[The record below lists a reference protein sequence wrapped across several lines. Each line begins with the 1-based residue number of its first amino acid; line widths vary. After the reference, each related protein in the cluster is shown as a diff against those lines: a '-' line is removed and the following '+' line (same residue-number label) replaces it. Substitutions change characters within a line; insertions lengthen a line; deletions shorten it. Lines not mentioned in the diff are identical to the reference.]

1 MLDFPANI
9 DKQYLRRNVSTFW
22 VLKLYYN
29 DETAFIGVSDR
40 HREDSGS
47 DIYYGIVSSWGQY
60 QQSLDF
66 FNFTTSTANMTV
78 KLINTDNSIQGGRF
92 SDLLDTN
99 NFGNRKW
106 ELFIA
111 VKADE
116 PYDDSTAMIGS
127 GIISG
132 NIDYDTKFLTFILL
146 DMSSRYYKTIPRNTV
161 NSTDHSNAPDKN
173 YGMPIPMSYG
183 DFWEKEDIGTIP
195 TTNFDRFINFY
206 KGAFPAIVTDEW
218 NATNYRVEAAC
229 DILSMTTLDAENI
242 YGHFKNHYA
251 QCVNGTK
258 DQPSAQITAKGDDW
272 RFYLPL
278 SSHVDYATGGGSAW
292 TNYANTINGVFD
304 DGNYVQFSA
313 GDGAVANIAWRIP
326 KFEKLGTL
334 TAVYLL
340 MSSSNG
346 FGAPSGGLRV
356 SHAAGGDQV
365 LLIVGDGANMSG
377 IDGEHIETI
386 TGFWGGTDGTDW
398 DLEDDIFF
406 VLDDSTSASG
416 SQGIR
421 LKEVGI
427 MIQFKPEDGF
437 DTKINQIHEFFVSQQ
452 VLEPKYSGALGQGT
466 MISSK
471 RRVVTSVD
479 AVVPSVSSY
488 LFYSGKGRKYGAWID
503 TDTAGST
510 ARVNGLNKGALIESP
525 IYIIED
531 ILRTECGTITKGT
544 ADTNTTDKLE
554 DSGTTFPTDVVG
566 QNAYNLTDG
575 TSALVTA
582 RDDANTLSL
591 YAATGND
598 VFPLGNE
605 NYIICG
611 LTDNEIDT
619 ATFDTAGNTASS
631 AGKVYNALGGAA
643 ATSEWAFAQMKFTG
657 VRDLIV
663 RISRQCGA
671 YVFISSNGKFK
682 IRTLQQSGYSEDK
695 TVDFNDISLKK
706 ISLTPLDNVR
716 NDFVIHYNKDYAKDQ
731 YQNTA
736 TGSDSTSQGTGATGF
751 NQTLTLELD
760 ADVVSS
766 TTADQIAAMYEA
778 FFKARH
784 PIIDFECLRP
794 LYNDLEITDI
804 IKFSNWDANIKIFGT
819 AMGTDYYMI
828 TDIAKSVNG
837 CSCKAIKVS

>member
-1 MLDFPANI
+1 MLDLPANI
-9 DKQYLRRNVSTFW
+9 DRQYLRRNVATFW

-40 HREDSGS
+40 HREDGG
-47 DIYYGIVSSWGQY
+47 DVYHGLVATWGQY

-66 FNFTTSTANMTV
+66 FSFTTSTGNMTV
-78 KLINTDNSIQGGRF
+78 KLINTQRSFKGGRL
-92 SDLLDTN
+92 SDQLATY
-99 NFGNRKW
+99 NFANRKW
-106 ELFIA
+106 ELFA
-111 VKADE
+111 GVKADE
-116 PYDDSTAMIGS
+116 PYDDSTAMIGN

-132 NIDYDTKFLTFILL
+132 DIDFDTKSLTLILL

-161 NSTDHSNAPDKN
+161 NSTDHPNAPDKN

-195 TTNFDRFINFY
+195 TTNFDRFLNFY
-206 KGAFPAIVTDEW
+206 KGAFPAIVTDKW
-218 NATNYRVEAAC
+218 HATNYRVEAAC
-229 DILSMTTLDAENI
+229 DILSLTTLDTDNI

-251 QCVNGTK
+251 QCENGTK

-278 SSHVDYATGGGSAW
+278 LSHATYASGGGSAW

-304 DGNYVQFSA
+304 DGSYVTFLA
-313 GDGAVANIAWRIP
+313 GSGAVANIGWRIP

-346 FGAPSGGLRV
+346 TGAPSGGLRV
-356 SHAAGGDQV
+356 SHASGGDQV
-365 LLIVGDGANMSG
+365 LLVVGDGANMSG

-386 TGFWGGTDGTDW
+386 TGFWGGTDGADW
-398 DLEDDIFF
+398 DLEDDLFL

-416 SQGIR
+416 SQSIR

-437 DTKINQIHEFFVSQQ
+437 DTQIDQIHEFFVSQQ
-452 VLEPKYSGALGQGT
+452 VLDPKYGAALGQGT
-466 MISSK
+466 MVSSK
-471 RRVVTSVD
+471 RRVVTSVN

-488 LFYSGKGRKYGAWID
+488 LFYSGKGRKSGAWSD

-510 ARVNGLNKGALIESP
+510 ARVNGLNKGNVIESP

-544 ADTNTTDKLE
+544 ATSDSTNKLV
-554 DSGTTFPTDVVG
+554 DSGSPFTASMVG
-566 QNAYNLTDG
+566 QTAYNLTDG
-575 TSALVTA
+575 TSAFITA
-582 RDDANTLSL
+582 LDSATTVSL
-591 YAATGND
+591 GAD
-598 VFPLGNE
+598 VFDNGNE
-605 NYIICG
+605 NYYICG
-611 LTDNEIDT
+611 LTDDEIDT
-619 ATFDTAGNTASS
+619 ATFEIAGNTASS

-657 VRDLIV
+657 VQDLIV

-671 YVFISSNGKFK
+671 YVFISNGKFK
-682 IRTLQQSGYSEDK
+682 IRTLQQSGYSEDLI
-695 TVDFNDISLKK
+695 VDFNDISLKN
-706 ISLTPLDNVR
+706 ISLTPLNNVR
-716 NDFVIHYNKDYAKDQ
+716 NDFVVHYNKDYATGQ
-731 YQNTA
+731 YQNTV
-736 TGSDSTSQGTGATGF
+736 TGSDSTSQGTGATGY
-751 NQTLTLELD
+751 NQELTLEID

-766 TTADQIAAMYEA
+766 TTATQIAGMYEA
-778 FFKARH
+778 FFKDRR
-784 PIIDFECLRP
+784 PIIEFECLRP
-794 LYNDLEITDI
+794 LYNVLEITDI
-804 IKFSNWDANIKIFGT
+804 IKFSNWDTNIKIFGT

-837 CSCKAIKVS
+837 CSCKTIKVS